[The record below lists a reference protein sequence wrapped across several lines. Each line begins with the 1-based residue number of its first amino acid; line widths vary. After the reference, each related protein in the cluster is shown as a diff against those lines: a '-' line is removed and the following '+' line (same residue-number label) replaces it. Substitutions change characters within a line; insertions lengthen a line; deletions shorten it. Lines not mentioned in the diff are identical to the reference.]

1 MLFARPLAAGF
12 LPRLLPLCL
21 LAAAPAFADHSQ
33 EHVLPAVVVN
43 TEAESAVTTV
53 PSAAAVRAAQQGVA
67 GGVAVVEA
75 ETWREGRAATPEDM
89 LRHAPG
95 MFAASRFG
103 SEESRLSVRGS
114 GLQRTFHGRGLMF
127 LQDGVPLTLA
137 DGGGDFQAME
147 PLATRYV
154 EVLRGA
160 NALQYG
166 SGTLGGAVNFVT
178 PSGRDAGTELRVEGG
193 SFGHQ
198 RLYLQ
203 TAGAGERTD
212 GFVSLSHYGRDG
224 FQDHAEQSTQ
234 RLFANAGYRNSATL
248 EQRVYF
254 SAVRTDSELPGS
266 LTEAERRAGD
276 VRKAAPGNVTGDN
289 KRDFDLYRVA
299 YKLNWLP
306 VEGGKLEFSSF
317 YAQKDLFHPIFQV
330 LEQKND
336 DYGSDLRWTKT
347 APFGRSAD
355 RFVVGGRLH
364 FGDTRDDRFVNVG
377 GQSAARTDQSDQRAE
392 NTTLYGEYTL
402 GLSEAWAVVG
412 GVQQIS
418 SLRRFD
424 DLCHAGTV
432 PACNNNPSADASFS
446 KRFDE
451 TLPRLG
457 VITTLDNG
465 VQFFANASA
474 LYEPP
479 SFGEINGGNVVQLDA
494 QEGRSLEIGSRGS
507 LPEQLGLEW
516 DVALY
521 HARLD
526 KELLAVL
533 TAPNTYSTLNAD
545 RTVHRGLEA
554 ALSLRPLP
562 ALQVRLNYLHNDFR
576 FDGDAVYGDNRIAG
590 VPERVLNGEFLLR
603 LDDMR
608 LYVGPTLQAASS
620 SWVDHRNLVAAPGY
634 AVYGLKLGQQLTPAF
649 SWFLEG
655 RNLTD
660 KVYAATHNVVGDGT
674 LLSFGQP
681 QRLFNPGD
689 GRAVYAGLT
698 WTP

>member
-1 MLFARPLAAGF
+1 MLSARLLAAGF

-21 LAAAPAFADHSQ
+21 FAAAPALADHSHAH
-33 EHVLPAVVVN
+33 ELPEVVVSA
-43 TEAESAVTTV
+43 EAEAPVATV
-53 PSAAAVRAAQQGVA
+53 PTAAAVRVAQQGVA

-75 ETWREGRAATPEDM
+75 DTWREGRAATPEDM
-89 LRHAPG
+89 LRQAPG
-95 MFAASRFG
+95 VFAASRFG
-103 SEESRLSVRGS
+103 SEESRMSIRGS
-114 GLQRTFHGRGLMF
+114 GLQRTFHGRGILF

-147 PLATRYV
+147 PLAARYI

-160 NALQYG
+160 NALQFG

-203 TAGAGERTD
+203 AAGVADKAD
-212 GFVSLSHYGRDG
+212 GVVSLSHYGRDG
-224 FQDHAEQSTQ
+224 FQDHAGQSTQ
-234 RLFANAGYRNSATL
+234 RLFANAGYRNSGTL

-254 SAVRTDSELPGS
+254 SAVQTDSELPGS
-266 LTEAERRAGD
+266 LTEAEFRAGD
-276 VRKAAPGNVTGDN
+276 VRKAAPGNVSGDN
-289 KRDFDLYRVA
+289 KRDFDLYRLA

-336 DYGSDLRWTKT
+336 DYGSDLRWTQR
-347 APFGRSAD
+347 APFGRDAD
-355 RFVVGGRLH
+355 RLVVGGRLH
-364 FGDTRDDRFVNVG
+364 FGDTRDDRFANVG
-377 GQSAARTDQSDQRAE
+377 GQPGARTDQSDQRAE
-392 NTTLYGEYTL
+392 NTTLHGEYTV
-402 GLSEAWAVVG
+402 GLSDAWAVVG
-412 GVQQIS
+412 GVQQVS

-424 DLCHAGTV
+424 DRCHAGTT
-432 PACNNNPSADASFS
+432 PACGGANASFS

-451 TLPRLG
+451 TLIRLG
-457 VITTLDNG
+457 VIATLDSG
-465 VQFFANASA
+465 VQFFANVSD

-479 SFGEINGGNVVQLDA
+479 SFGEISGANVTQLDA
-494 QEGRSLEIGSRGS
+494 QEGRSVEIGSRGR
-507 LPEQLGLEW
+507 LPEWLALAWLHLEW

-521 HARLD
+521 QARLD
-526 KELLAVL
+526 NELLAIQ
-533 TAPNTYSTLNAD
+533 TAPNTFSTLNAD
-545 RTVHRGLEA
+545 RTVHRGIEA

-562 ALQVRLNYLHNDFR
+562 AVELRLNYLHNDFR

-590 VPERVLNGEFLLR
+590 VPARVLNGELLWR
-603 LDDMR
+603 SDAHR
-608 LYVGPTLQAASS
+608 FYAGPTLQAASA
-620 SWVDHRNLVAAPGY
+620 SWVDHVNKVQAPGY
-634 AVYGLKLGQQLTPAF
+634 AVYGLKFGQQLNAAF

-660 KVYAATHNVVGDGT
+660 KVYAATHGVVGDAT
-674 LLSFGQP
+674 TP
-681 QRLFNPGD
+681 ANQRLFNPGD
-689 GRAVYAGLT
+689 GRAVYAGIT